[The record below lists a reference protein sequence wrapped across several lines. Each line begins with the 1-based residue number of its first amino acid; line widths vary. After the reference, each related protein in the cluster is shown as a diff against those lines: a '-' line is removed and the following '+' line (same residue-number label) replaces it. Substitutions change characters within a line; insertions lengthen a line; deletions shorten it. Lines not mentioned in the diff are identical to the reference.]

1 MSGLVET
8 GRSVVRRALERL
20 GRGWSRMQERRP
32 LSYDLLES
40 DDAYL
45 VVFDAPGV
53 RGEDLN
59 VTFLDHTVE
68 VELDRFR
75 DFYDGYE
82 MLFPGRGVSLSGSAE
97 LPRDANVTPQG
108 ANATLTRNGTLQ
120 VEIPKND
127 DGRDVDVV
135 EEGDDAETD
144 ATDETGPDAADG
156 A

>member
-1 MSGLVET
+1 MSGFVDA
-8 GRSVVRRALERL
+8 GRSAVRRVLERV
-20 GRGWSRMQERRP
+20 GRGWSKMQERRP

-82 MLFPGRGVSLSGSAE
+82 MVFPGRGVSLSGSAD

-127 DGRDVDVV
+127 DARDVAVV
-135 EEGDDAETD
+135 EEDADESDDEN
-144 ATDETGPDAADG
+144 
-156 A
+156 

>member
-1 MSGLVET
+1 VNGFVEAS
-8 GRSVVRRALERL
+8 RSAVRRVLERV

-82 MLFPGRGVSLSGSAE
+82 MVFPGRGVSLAGSAD
-97 LPRDANVTPQG
+97 LPRDADVTPQG

-127 DGRDVDVV
+127 DARDVAVV
-135 EEGDDAETD
+135 EEEDA
-144 ATDETGPDAADG
+144 DER
-156 A
+156 

>member
-1 MSGLVET
+1 MSRLIET
-8 GRSVVRRALERL
+8 GRSVFREALERV
-20 GRGWSRMQERRP
+20 GRGWSKMQERRP

-59 VTFLDHTVE
+59 VTFLDHTVK
-68 VELDRFR
+68 VQLDRFR
-75 DFYDGYE
+75 EFHDGYE
-82 MLFPGRGVSLSGSAE
+82 LRFPGRGVSLSGSAD

-120 VEIPKND
+120 VEIPKKQD
-127 DGRDVDVV
+127 AQDVEVV
-135 EEGDDAETD
+135 EEDDP
-144 ATDETGPDAADG
+144 DEE
-156 A
+156 

>member
-1 MSGLVET
+1 MSGFVEA
-8 GRSVVRRALERL
+8 GRSAARRVLERV
-20 GRGWSRMQERRP
+20 GRGWSKMQERRS
-32 LSYDLLES
+32 LSHDLLES

-82 MLFPGRGVSLSGSAE
+82 MVFPGRGVSLSGSAD
-97 LPRDANVTPQG
+97 LPRDASVTPEG

-127 DGRDVDVV
+127 DARDVEVV
-135 EEGDDAETD
+135 EEDDA
-144 ATDETGPDAADG
+144 DER
-156 A
+156 

>member
-1 MSGLVET
+1 MSGIVET
-8 GRSVVRRALERL
+8 GRSAVRRVLARV
-20 GRGWSRMQERRP
+20 GRGWSKLQERRP

-40 DDAYL
+40 DEAYL

-59 VTFLDHTVE
+59 VTFLDRTVE
-68 VELDRFR
+68 VEIDRFR

-120 VEIPKND
+120 VEIPKTD
-127 DGRDVDVV
+127 DAQDVEVV
-135 EEGDDAETD
+135 EADEEDGDGTD
-144 ATDETGPDAADG
+144 DSDDE
-156 A
+156 

>member
-1 MSGLVET
+1 MSGFVEA
-8 GRSVVRRALERL
+8 GRSAVRRVLESV

-45 VVFDAPGV
+45 VVFDAPGA

-68 VELDRFR
+68 VKIDRFR
-75 DFYDGYE
+75 DFYEGHE
-82 MLFPGRGVSLSGSAE
+82 MLFPGRGASLSGSAD

-120 VEIPKND
+120 VEIPKD
-127 DGRDVDVV
+127 EDAQDVEVV
-135 EEGDDAETD
+135 EEDDED
-144 ATDETGPDAADG
+144 
-156 A
+156 

>member
-1 MSGLVET
+1 MSGIVET
-8 GRSVVRRALERL
+8 GRSAVRRVLDRV
-20 GRGWSRMQERRP
+20 GRGWSKLQERRP

-40 DDAYL
+40 DEAYL

-59 VTFLDHTVE
+59 VTFLDRTVE
-68 VELDRFR
+68 VEIDRFR

-120 VEIPKND
+120 VEIPKTDDAQDVEVVEADEAGD
-127 DGRDVDVV
+127 DGT
-135 EEGDDAETD
+135 DDSD
-144 ATDETGPDAADG
+144 DE
-156 A
+156 

>member
-1 MSGLVET
+1 MSGFVDA
-8 GRSVVRRALERL
+8 GRSAVRRVLERV
-20 GRGWSRMQERRP
+20 GRGWSKMQERRP

-82 MLFPGRGVSLSGSAE
+82 MVFPGRGVSLSGSAD

-127 DGRDVDVV
+127 DARDVAVV
-135 EEGDDAETD
+135 EEDADETD
-144 ATDETGPDAADG
+144 DEN
-156 A
+156 

>member
-1 MSGLVET
+1 MSELVET
-8 GRSVVRRALERL
+8 GRSIVRRALERL
-20 GRGWSRMQERRP
+20 GRGWSKMQERRP

-82 MLFPGRGVSLSGSAE
+82 MLFPGRGVSLSGSAD

-108 ANATLTRNGTLQ
+108 ANATLARNGTLR
-120 VEIPKND
+120 VEIPKKD
-127 DGRDVDVV
+127 DGRDVEVV
-135 EEGDDAETD
+135 EEDEPDEPEHDAGSDPLDDA
-144 ATDETGPDAADG
+144 
-156 A
+156 

>member
-1 MSGLVET
+1 VSGFVDA
-8 GRSVVRRALERL
+8 GRSAVRRVLERV
-20 GRGWSRMQERRP
+20 GRGWSKMQERRP

-82 MLFPGRGVSLSGSAE
+82 MVFPGRGVSLSGSAD

-127 DGRDVDVV
+127 DARDVAVV
-135 EEGDDAETD
+135 EEDADESDDEN
-144 ATDETGPDAADG
+144 
-156 A
+156 

>member
-1 MSGLVET
+1 VSGFVEA
-8 GRSVVRRALERL
+8 GQSAVRRVLERV
-20 GRGWSRMQERRP
+20 GRGWSKMQERRP

-82 MLFPGRGVSLSGSAE
+82 MVFPGRGVSLSGSAD
-97 LPRDANVTPQG
+97 LPADASVTPEG

-120 VEIPKND
+120 VEIPKTD
-127 DGRDVDVV
+127 DARDVAVV
-135 EEGDDAETD
+135 EEGDEADA
-144 ATDETGPDAADG
+144 
-156 A
+156 